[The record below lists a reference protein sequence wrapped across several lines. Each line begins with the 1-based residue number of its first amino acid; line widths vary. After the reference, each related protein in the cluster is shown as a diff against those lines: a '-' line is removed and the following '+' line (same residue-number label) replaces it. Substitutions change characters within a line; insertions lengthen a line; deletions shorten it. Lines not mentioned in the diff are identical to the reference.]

1 MFKQTIFILVLIIFL
16 FSNCTT
22 SNDNILIENSSS
34 NNFERKGNNKIYNSI
49 QKGDLDAA
57 DDAYIDLKT
66 SSEDKQLIAD
76 AATNLA
82 IAHIA
87 MGENI
92 LANFYIQEALQYNPS
107 SEMLRFLLAKNQFL
121 AAAKSSNETTYLQK
135 ALDALKTNRSLVSDY
150 DYGILADSMLTRVQ
164 LSVALNNQDVS
175 RLYQRLNKA
184 DASTFYKEKATI
196 LGIDSSEIVRP

>member
-1 MFKQTIFILVLIIFL
+1 MFKQIVLSLLLIIFI
-16 FSNCTT
+16 SSCTT
-22 SNDNILIENSSS
+22 NKNIQTNSNITKAVFDRSD
-34 NNFERKGNNKIYNSI
+34 KKIYENI
-49 QKGDLDAA
+49 QKANLDAA

-87 MGENI
+87 KGENI

-164 LSVALNNQDVS
+164 LSIALNNQDVS
-175 RLYQRLNKA
+175 RLYQRLNKV

>member
-1 MFKQTIFILVLIIFL
+1 MENSNQNLIYSKI
-16 FSNCTT
+16 
-22 SNDNILIENSSS
+22 IEN
-34 NNFERKGNNKIYNSI
+34 I
-49 QKGDLDAA
+49 QKSNLDSA
-57 DDAYIDLKT
+57 DDSYIELKT
-66 SSEDKQLIAD
+66 SSEDKQLIAE

-87 MGENI
+87 KGENI

-107 SEMLRFLLAKNQFL
+107 SEMLRFLLVKNQFL

-135 ALDALKTNRSLVSDY
+135 ALDALKSNRSLVSDY
-150 DYGILADSMLTRVQ
+150 DYAVLAGSMLTRVE

>member
-1 MFKQTIFILVLIIFL
+1 MKNGISVLLFAFFIVA
-16 FSNCTT
+16 C
-22 SNDNILIENSSS
+22 SSS
-34 NNFERKGNNKIYNSI
+34 NMGINSGFTVDSVS
-49 QKGDLDAA
+49 KNLLYSKVLDSIDKSELDTA
-57 DDAYIDLKT
+57 DDSYIELKT
-66 SSEDKQLIAD
+66 SSENKKLIAD

-87 MGENI
+87 KGENI

-107 SEMLRFLLAKNQFL
+107 NEMLRFLLVKNQFL

-135 ALDALKTNRSLVSDY
+135 ALDALKTNRPLVGSY
-150 DYGILADSMLTRVQ
+150 DYGILANSMLTRVQ
-164 LSVALNNQDVS
+164 LSVALNNQDIS

>member
-87 MGENI
+87 KGENI